1 MGSAPGGT
9 AVTRKR
15 AALGA
20 TVGVL
25 VLCLGYVVAAVPAIL
40 IGKEDPK
47 AECASAYAERKAELV
62 DATWHWF
69 PPSWTCRFEATPNG
83 RVP

>member
-1 MGSAPGGT
+1 MSRRTVAI
-9 AVTRKR
+9 
-15 AALGA
+15 GA
-20 TVGVL
+20 TIGAV
-25 VLCLGYVVAAVPAIL
+25 VLCLGYVVAAFPAIL

-47 AECASAYAERKAELV
+47 VECATVYDERKTDLV

-69 PPSWTCRFEATPNG
+69 PPSWTCRFDEPPDG

>member
-1 MGSAPGGT
+1 M
-9 AVTRKR
+9 TRRR
-15 AALGA
+15 AQLGA
-20 TVGVL
+20 MIGAL

-47 AECASAYAERKAELV
+47 AECASAYDERKPDLV

-69 PPSWTCRFEATPNG
+69 PPSWTCRFEESPDG